1 MKTTNNKKKLFL
13 GLVSVIKTLIFFLLS
28 KYIKKDYWSHNNM
41 DHGGNTTNC
50 TVCVDFLPVQISSRV
65 CNIFLWYSY
74 SFDEHNQR
82 HEKGFKNVL
91 VFFGNR
97 ILRLGLWSFFIA
109 QQHFTIVFESWIW
122 KNKWKLRSRL
132 TSSKLKCFCVS
143 LFSS

>member
-65 CNIFLWYSY
+65 CNIFCDIPTVLMNTISGMK
-74 SFDEHNQR
+74 
-82 HEKGFKNVL
+82 KGLKMC
-91 VFFGNR
+91 
-97 ILRLGLWSFFIA
+97 WSFLEIEF
-109 QQHFTIVFESWIW
+109 
-122 KNKWKLRSRL
+122 
-132 TSSKLKCFCVS
+132 
-143 LFSS
+143 